1 MGELYIDR
9 SLSKAQMGF
18 QTSFIPVSDPQ
29 KALLWNVGM

>member
-18 QTSFIPVSDPQ
+18 QTRPPEGS
-29 KALLWNVGM
+29 ALERRYVDI